1 MTFGTVGKRH
11 GRSGET
17 LPLIFP
23 RESKLG
29 FWNSIDDPW
38 SIDIASS
45 KYDFVIIDLEHGFR
59 DFNSF
64 VSMYFALSKGME
76 VFVRVRSETDPWV
89 QSLLDI
95 GVTKFVVPQ
104 VRSIAQVQGFVQGV
118 QWPPN
123 GHRGYHPRSRSS
135 KIDANDSRSKI
146 DVIPIIETKESLD
159 LIDELLSVREV
170 SAIYFGSYDLSVNLD
185 LEGPGSPQIL
195 SYLVAVATRCK
206 IAGKGFICMP
216 VNQAQMDAAIQE
228 GSSSFVVG
236 IDTQM
241 LKEIF
246 DSLAIRE

>member
-1 MTFGTVGKRH
+1 MNSGQAVKRH
-11 GRSGET
+11 GRSGES
-17 LPLIFP
+17 LQLIFP

-38 SIDIASS
+38 SIEIASS

-59 DFNSF
+59 DFSSF

-104 VRSIAQVQGFVQGV
+104 IRSIAQLQGFVQRV

-135 KIDANDSRSKI
+135 KMNANDLRGEI
-146 DVIPIIETKESLD
+146 DVVPIIETEESLG
-159 LIDELLSVREV
+159 LIERLLSIKEV
-170 SAIYFGSYDLSVNLD
+170 SALYFGSYDLSVNLD
-185 LEGPGSPQIL
+185 LEGPGDPRIL
-195 SYLVAVATRCK
+195 SHLAAVAARCQ
-206 IAGKGFICMP
+206 IAGKGFISMP
-216 VNQAQMDAAIQE
+216 VNQAQMEAAIQA

-236 IDTQM
+236 VDTQM
-241 LKEIF
+241 LKVAF
-246 DSLAIRE
+246 DNLTTRE